1 MFIAYRGK
9 VAVFE
14 LQEQPQES
22 KFIKVKFMTMAGIDR
37 QKRKCG
43 WFLL

>member
-1 MFIAYRGK
+1 MACRGK
-9 VAVFE
+9 VAVE

-22 KFIKVKFMTMAGIDR
+22 KVIKVKFIDR